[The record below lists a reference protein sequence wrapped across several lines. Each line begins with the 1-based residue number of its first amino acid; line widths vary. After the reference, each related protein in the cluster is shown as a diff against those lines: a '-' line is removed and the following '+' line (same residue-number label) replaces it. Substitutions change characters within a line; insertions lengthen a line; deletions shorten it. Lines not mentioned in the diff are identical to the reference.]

1 MGPSGPLAPELGR
14 DRMKT
19 FIVHA
24 KNRPGE
30 MATLTGALSSR
41 NVNVLITGLTMNGQ
55 GVAAFVAS
63 DEEAAQAALKDA
75 GYEFKTFPALTIRL
89 TDKPGQAQE
98 VARLLGAQ
106 DINIECFIPVRVTDD
121 EVIVA
126 LGLDRIED
134 ARKVL
139 GDMIVEFVYS

>member
-1 MGPSGPLAPELGR
+1 
-14 DRMKT
+14 MKV
-19 FIVHA
+19 FIVHG

-41 NVNVLITGLTMNGQ
+41 DVNVLITALGVNGQ

-63 DEEAAQAALKDA
+63 DEETAQSALKDA
-75 GYEFKTFPALTIRL
+75 GFEFRTFPALTIRM
-89 TDKPGQAQE
+89 TDKPGQARDVTRMLSDQ
-98 VARLLGAQ
+98 G
-106 DINIECFIPVRVTDD
+106 INIECFLPVRVSDD

-126 LGLDRIED
+126 LGVDKIED

-139 GDMIVEFVYS
+139 GDLIVEYIYS